1 MCTLNRWKS
10 LIRDDLV
17 RNFSMIVD
25 TREFW
30 QRGIVAV
37 VYLLSSI
44 YVLDV
49 LCILLHKKAL
59 VRYTKERNL
68 PG

>member
-10 LIRDDLV
+10 LVRDDLV

-25 TREFW
+25 AREFW

-49 LCILLHKKAL
+49 LCIL
-59 VRYTKERNL
+59 
-68 PG
+68 